1 MTEGTVIS
9 PGSLAVIGGSGFY
22 SLLENSDSQRVPVQ
36 TPFADEPVTVYRE
49 GTAGG
54 TIWFLPRHGKQHSIA
69 PHLINYRANVW
80 ALHKLGV
87 NKVIAVNAVGGI
99 NKTLPVGTLVLPDQ
113 IIDYTRGRE
122 HTFVDSDHSLD
133 KHVDF
138 TWPYD
143 AELSALLKLAASANA
158 FKLTTTAVYAA
169 VQGPRLETAAEIIKL
184 QRDGCDIVGMTGM
197 PEAALARELGL
208 RYACIAL
215 VVNKA
220 AGLGRGAISLTEIQQ
235 VLTSGMHE
243 VRQLLLFALPSLI
256 SL

>member
-9 PGSLAVIGGSGFY
+9 SGSLAVIGGSGFY
-22 SLLENSDSQRVPVQ
+22 SLLENSDNQSVSVQ
-36 TPFADEPVTVYRE
+36 TPFADAPVTVYRE
-49 GTAGG
+49 TTAAGD
-54 TIWFLPRHGKQHSIA
+54 IWFLPRHGKQHSIA
-69 PHLINYRANVW
+69 PHRINYRANVW

-87 NKVIAVNAVGGI
+87 SKIIAVNAVGGI
-99 NKTLPVGTLVLPDQ
+99 NSTLPVGAMVLPDQ
-113 IIDYTRGRE
+113 IIDYTWGRE
-122 HTFVDSDHSLD
+122 HTFVGSDHALD

-143 AELSALLKLAASANA
+143 ADLSALLKLAASANA
-158 FKLTTTAVYAA
+158 LKLTTTAVYAA
-169 VQGPRLETAAEIIKL
+169 VQGPRLETAAEIKKL

-197 PEAALARELGL
+197 PEAALARESGL

-220 AGLGRGAISLTEIQQ
+220 AGLGNGTITLSAIQH
-235 VLTSGMHE
+235 VLHSGMNE
-243 VRQLLLFALPSLI
+243 VRQLLIHALPALI

>member
-1 MTEGTVIS
+1 MTEATVIL

-22 SLLENSDSQRVPVQ
+22 SLLENSESQRVPVQ
-36 TPFADEPVTVYRE
+36 TPFADEPVTVYQE
-49 GTAGG
+49 VTAAGNV
-54 TIWFLPRHGKQHSIA
+54 WFLPRHGKQHSIA
-69 PHLINYRANVW
+69 PHLINYRANMW

-87 NKVIAVNAVGGI
+87 SKVIAVNAVGGI
-99 NKTLPVGTLVLPDQ
+99 NKTLAVGALVLPDQ
-113 IIDYTRGRE
+113 IIDYTWGRE
-122 HTFVDSDHSLD
+122 HTFVGSDHSLE

-143 AELSALLKLAASANA
+143 ADLSALLKLAASANGLA
-158 FKLTTTAVYAA
+158 LATTAVYAA

-220 AGLGRGAISLTEIQQ
+220 AGLGNGTIALSAIQH
-235 VLTSGMHE
+235 VLNSGMND
-243 VRQLLLFALPSLI
+243 VRQLLLYALPSVI
-256 SL
+256 SP